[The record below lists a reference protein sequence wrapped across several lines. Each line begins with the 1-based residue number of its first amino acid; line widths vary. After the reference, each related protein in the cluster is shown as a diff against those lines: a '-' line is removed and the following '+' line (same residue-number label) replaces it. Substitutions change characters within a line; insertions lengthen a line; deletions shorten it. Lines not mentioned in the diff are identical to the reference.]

1 MKDTYVYN
9 DKMYNGNLLIDRV
22 GHVYIEVDGVV
33 YSYGRYNGSYSPASG
48 SLGAYGDGVWMRLD
62 GGC

>member
-48 SLGAYGDGVWMRLD
+48 SLGPYGDGV
-62 GGC
+62 